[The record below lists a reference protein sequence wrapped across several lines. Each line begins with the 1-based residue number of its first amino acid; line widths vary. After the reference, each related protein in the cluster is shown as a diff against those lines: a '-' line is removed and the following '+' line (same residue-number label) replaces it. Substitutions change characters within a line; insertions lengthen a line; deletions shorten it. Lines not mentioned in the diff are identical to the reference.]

1 MAIGSRY
8 GHWRLLAAIDMLLPY
23 FSRLSCYSCY
33 SRTFLQKQPITA
45 RRPQLSI
52 FRSWN
57 IAQCEHSTLLALLAL
72 LAWLFEAVRSS

>member
-8 GHWRLLAAIDMLLPY
+8 GYWRLLAAMTCCYLI
-23 FSRLSCYSCY
+23 SRLSSYSCY
-33 SRTFLQKQPITA
+33 IRTFLQKQPITA

-57 IAQCEHSTLLALLAL
+57 ITQCEHSTLLAL

>member
-23 FSRLSCYSCY
+23 FSRLSCYS
-33 SRTFLQKQPITA
+33 RTFLQKQPITA

-57 IAQCEHSTLLALLAL
+57 IAQREHSAQLAL